1 MRPTYRP
8 HPLTKWLFYHCFVKL
23 PSLEG
28 VSHPSMEGLEIAKP
42 VTRTA
47 LPYIRFDRN
56 ELAGAFGDLGTDLPL
71 VVGVALAAQLDGTSV
86 LTMFGLM
93 QILTGLRYR
102 IPMPV
107 QPLKA
112 MAAIVIAQK
121 VTGPVLYGAG
131 LAIGVT
137 MLLLSVSGLIDWLA
151 RIVPKNVVRGIQF
164 GLGLQLATLALKEYV
179 QADGI
184 AGYWLALVAFILA
197 VIFLG
202 NRKYPAALFLVL
214 LGLVYAFAFKLQAS
228 AILQGIGFSLP
239 KLHIP
244 QLQELLTGFL
254 LLALPQIPLSLG
266 NSILATRQ
274 IAEDLFPSRRLT
286 IRQISLTYALMNLIN
301 PFFGGIPTC
310 HGSGGLAGHYAF
322 GARTG
327 GSVIIEGAIYVCF
340 GLFFGRGF
348 DLVVG
353 VFPLPILGIILL
365 FEGLTLMLLVRELAA
380 SRGDFTIILLVGL
393 IAVGLP
399 YGYLIGMIVGV
410 AIDNLRK
417 RGVITLG
424 AKEP

>member
-1 MRPTYRP
+1 MDNIETIQPTP
-8 HPLTKWLFYHCFVKL
+8 KTVL
-23 PSLEG
+23 PS
-28 VSHPSMEGLEIAKP
+28 
-42 VTRTA
+42 
-47 LPYIRFDRN
+47 IRFDRN
-56 ELAGAFGDLGTDLPL
+56 ELAGAFGDIGTDLPL
-71 VVGVALAAQLDGTSV
+71 VVGVALAAHLDGTSV

-121 VTGPVLYGAG
+121 LGGPVLYGAG
-131 LAIGVT
+131 LAIGIT
-137 MLLLSVSGLIDWLA
+137 MLLLSISGLIDWLA
-151 RIVPKNVVRGIQF
+151 RVVPKSVIRGIQF

-184 AGYWLALVAFILA
+184 SGYWLAGMAFVLA

-202 NRKYPAALFLVL
+202 NRRYPAALFLVVI
-214 LGLVYAFAFKLQAS
+214 GFVYAFAFKLQAS
-228 AILQGIGFSLP
+228 SILEGVGFGLP
-239 KLHIP
+239 KVHIP
-244 QLQELLTGFL
+244 RWPDVLTGFL

-274 IAEDLFPSRRLT
+274 IAEDLFPGRPLKV
-286 IRQISLTYALMNLIN
+286 RQISLTYALMNLIN

-310 HGSGGLAGHYAF
+310 HGSGGIAGHYAF

-327 GSVIIEGAIYVCF
+327 GSVVIEGALYVF
-340 GLFFGRGF
+340 IGLFFGRGF
-348 DLVVG
+348 DAIVG
-353 VFPLPILGIILL
+353 VFPLPILGVILL
-365 FEGLTLMLLVRELAA
+365 FEGVALILLA
-380 SRGDFTIILLVGL
+380 RGLSPSKGDLTIILLVGL

-410 AIDNLRK
+410 GLAYLMK
-417 RGVITLG
+417 RELITLG
-424 AKEP
+424 AQEP

>member
-1 MRPTYRP
+1 MDNIETIQPTP
-8 HPLTKWLFYHCFVKL
+8 KTVL
-23 PSLEG
+23 PS
-28 VSHPSMEGLEIAKP
+28 
-42 VTRTA
+42 
-47 LPYIRFDRN
+47 IRFDRN
-56 ELAGAFGDLGTDLPL
+56 ELAGAFGDIGTDLPL
-71 VVGVALAAQLDGTSV
+71 VVGVALAAHLDGTSV

-121 VTGPVLYGAG
+121 LGGPVLYGAG
-131 LAIGVT
+131 LAIGIT
-137 MLLLSVSGLIDWLA
+137 MLLLSISGLIDWLA
-151 RIVPKNVVRGIQF
+151 RVVPKSVIRGIQF

-184 AGYWLALVAFILA
+184 SGYWLAAVAFVLA

-202 NRKYPAALFLVL
+202 NRRYPAALFLVVI
-214 LGLVYAFAFKLQAS
+214 GFVYAFAFKLQAS
-228 AILQGIGFSLP
+228 SILEGVGFGLP
-239 KLHIP
+239 KVHIP
-244 QLQELLTGFL
+244 RWPDVLTGFL

-274 IAEDLFPSRRLT
+274 IAEDLFPGRPLKV
-286 IRQISLTYALMNLIN
+286 RQISLTYALMNLIN

-310 HGSGGLAGHYAF
+310 HGSGGIAGHYAF

-327 GSVIIEGAIYVCF
+327 GSVVIEGGLYVF
-340 GLFFGRGF
+340 IGLFFGRGF
-348 DLVVG
+348 DAIVG
-353 VFPLPILGIILL
+353 VFPLPILGVILL
-365 FEGLTLMLLVRELAA
+365 FEGLALILLA
-380 SRGDFTIILLVGL
+380 RGLSPSKGDLTIILLVGL

-410 AIDNLRK
+410 GLAYLMK
-417 RGVITLG
+417 RELITLG
-424 AKEP
+424 AQEP

>member
-1 MRPTYRP
+1 VKNPDPTK
-8 HPLTKWLFYHCFVKL
+8 PLVKIDL
-23 PSLEG
+23 PS
-28 VSHPSMEGLEIAKP
+28 
-42 VTRTA
+42 
-47 LPYIRFDRN
+47 IRFDRN
-56 ELAGAFGDLGTDLPL
+56 ELAGAFGDIGTDLPL
-71 VVGVALAAQLDGTSV
+71 VVGVTLAAGLDGTSV
-86 LTMFGLM
+86 LIMFGVM

-121 VTGPVLYGAG
+121 VGGPILYGAG
-131 LAIGVT
+131 FAIGVT
-137 MLLLSVSGLIDWLA
+137 MLLLSVTGLIDWLA
-151 RIVPKNVVRGIQF
+151 RVVPKTVVRGIQF

-179 QADGI
+179 QSEGVS
-184 AGYWLALVAFILA
+184 GYWLTIVAFIIA
-197 VIFLG
+197 VILLG

-214 LGLVYAFAFKLQAS
+214 VGFIYAFAFKMQAS
-228 AILQGIGFSLP
+228 SIIQGFGFGLP
-239 KLHIP
+239 EVYIP
-244 QLQELLTGFL
+244 QWEDILAGFL

-274 IAEDLFPSRRLT
+274 IAEDLFPSRPLT
-286 IRQISLTYALMNLIN
+286 IRQISFTYALMNLVN
-301 PFFGGIPTC
+301 PFLSGIPTC
-310 HGSGGLAGHYAF
+310 HGSGGMAGHYTF

-327 GSVIIEGAIYVCF
+327 GSVIIEGSLYVF
-340 GLFFGRGF
+340 LGLFFGKGF
-348 DLVVG
+348 EAVVG

-365 FEGLTLMLLVRELAA
+365 FEGLALMLLVRDSTSSKSDL
-380 SRGDFTIILLVGL
+380 TIILLVGL

-410 AIDNLRK
+410 VIAYLMK

>member
-1 MRPTYRP
+1 
-8 HPLTKWLFYHCFVKL
+8 
-23 PSLEG
+23 
-28 VSHPSMEGLEIAKP
+28 MEGIETTKP
-42 VTRTA
+42 ITKTA
-47 LPYIRFDRN
+47 LPSIRFDRN
-56 ELAGAFGDLGTDLPL
+56 ELAGAFGDIGTDLPL
-71 VVGVALAAQLDGTSV
+71 VVGVTLAANLDGTSV
-86 LTMFGLM
+86 LIMFGLM

-121 VTGPVLYGAG
+121 VSGSILYGAG
-131 LAIGVT
+131 LAIGIT
-137 MLLLSVSGLIDWLA
+137 MMLLSVSGLIDWLA
-151 RIVPKNVVRGIQF
+151 RIVPKSVVRGIQF

-179 QADGI
+179 QSDGI
-184 AGYWLALVAFILA
+184 AGYGLTIVAFVLA

-214 LGLVYAFAFKLQAS
+214 VGFVYAFAFKLQAVS
-228 AILQGIGFSLP
+228 LLQGIGFGLP
-239 KLHIP
+239 KVYVP
-244 QLQELLTGFL
+244 QWQDVFTGFL

-274 IAEDLFPSRRLT
+274 IAEDLFPSRPLT
-286 IRQISLTYALMNLIN
+286 IRQISFTYALMNLVN

-310 HGSGGLAGHYAF
+310 HGSGGMAGHYAF

-327 GSVIIEGAIYVCF
+327 GSVVIEGALYVF
-340 GLFFGRGF
+340 LGLFFGRGF
-348 DLVVG
+348 DMVVR

-365 FEGLTLMLLVRELAA
+365 FEGLTLMLLVRDL
-380 SRGDFTIILLVGL
+380 SSSKSDLTIILLVGL

-410 AIDNLRK
+410 VIAYLMK

>member
-1 MRPTYRP
+1 MDNIETIQPTP
-8 HPLTKWLFYHCFVKL
+8 KTVL
-23 PSLEG
+23 PS
-28 VSHPSMEGLEIAKP
+28 
-42 VTRTA
+42 
-47 LPYIRFDRN
+47 IRFDRN
-56 ELAGAFGDLGTDLPL
+56 ELAGAFGDIGTDLPL
-71 VVGVALAAQLDGTSV
+71 VVGVALAAHLDGTSV

-121 VTGPVLYGAG
+121 LGGPVLYGAG
-131 LAIGVT
+131 LAIGIT
-137 MLLLSVSGLIDWLA
+137 MLLLSISGLIDWLA
-151 RIVPKNVVRGIQF
+151 RVVPKSVIRGIQF

-184 AGYWLALVAFILA
+184 SGYWLAGMAFVLA

-202 NRKYPAALFLVL
+202 NRRYPAALFLVVI
-214 LGLVYAFAFKLQAS
+214 GFVYAFAFKLQAS
-228 AILQGIGFSLP
+228 SILEGVGFGLP
-239 KLHIP
+239 KVHIP
-244 QLQELLTGFL
+244 RWPDVLTGFL

-274 IAEDLFPSRRLT
+274 IAEDLFPGRPLKV
-286 IRQISLTYALMNLIN
+286 RQISLTYALMNLIN

-310 HGSGGLAGHYAF
+310 HGSGGIAGHYAF

-327 GSVIIEGAIYVCF
+327 GSVVIEGGLYVF
-340 GLFFGRGF
+340 IGLFFGRGF
-348 DLVVG
+348 DAIVG
-353 VFPLPILGIILL
+353 VFPLPILGVILL
-365 FEGLTLMLLVRELAA
+365 FEGLALILLA
-380 SRGDFTIILLVGL
+380 RGLSPSKGDLTIILLVGL

-410 AIDNLRK
+410 GLAYLMK
-417 RGVITLG
+417 RELITLG
-424 AKEP
+424 AQEP

>member
-1 MRPTYRP
+1 MDKIETIQPTP
-8 HPLTKWLFYHCFVKL
+8 KTVW
-23 PSLEG
+23 PS
-28 VSHPSMEGLEIAKP
+28 
-42 VTRTA
+42 
-47 LPYIRFDRN
+47 IRFDRN
-56 ELAGAFGDLGTDLPL
+56 ELAGAFGDIGTDLPL
-71 VVGVALAAQLDGTSV
+71 VVGVALAAHLDGTSV

-121 VTGPVLYGAG
+121 LGGPVLYGAG
-131 LAIGVT
+131 LAIGIT
-137 MLLLSVSGLIDWLA
+137 MLLLSISGLIDWLA
-151 RIVPKNVVRGIQF
+151 RVVPKSVIRGIQF

-184 AGYWLALVAFILA
+184 SGYWLAGMAFVLA

-202 NRKYPAALFLVL
+202 NRRYPAALFLVVI
-214 LGLVYAFAFKLQAS
+214 GFVYAFAFKLQVS
-228 AILQGIGFSLP
+228 SILEGVGFGLP
-239 KLHIP
+239 KVHIP
-244 QLQELLTGFL
+244 RWPDVLTGFL

-274 IAEDLFPSRRLT
+274 IAEDLFPGRPLKV
-286 IRQISLTYALMNLIN
+286 RQISLTYALMNLIN

-310 HGSGGLAGHYAF
+310 HGSGGIAGHYAF

-327 GSVIIEGAIYVCF
+327 GSVVIEGALYVF
-340 GLFFGRGF
+340 IGLFFGRGF
-348 DLVVG
+348 DAIVG
-353 VFPLPILGIILL
+353 VFPLPILGVILL
-365 FEGLTLMLLVRELAA
+365 FEGLALILLA
-380 SRGDFTIILLVGL
+380 RGLSPSKGDLTIILLVGL

-410 AIDNLRK
+410 GLAYLVK
-417 RGVITLG
+417 RELITLG
-424 AKEP
+424 PEEP